1 MEPFYTIIEKQGG
14 LRIKTYTAN
23 IVIDAKAKLGEGPSW
38 DQQSQCLLWVDIEGY
53 QLHMYYPSTHEDR
66 TIDIGEHVS
75 AVVPYLENEVIVALI
90 SGLYRLN
97 LTTGEKFIIHDPEEG
112 RPGNRFNDGKC
123 DPAGR
128 FLAGTMS
135 LNGESEQ
142 GAFYSLNTEG
152 NVSLLIDEVS
162 TSNGLAW
169 SADHSTL
176 YYIDTPTLEIVS
188 FDYDINEG
196 TISNKQVVATVDESE
211 GYPDGMTI
219 DAEGMLWVARWGG
232 QRVSRIDP
240 TSGKV
245 IAEVSLPVNCVT
257 SCTFGGEHLDELY
270 ITTAQ
275 DDDSADQPLA
285 GGLFMVKPGVK
296 GMPTAYFNQGKRAVN
311 LEQSVTSKE

>member
-1 MEPFYTIIEKQGG
+1 M
-14 LRIKTYTAN
+14 
-23 IVIDAKAKLGEGPSW
+23 VDAKAKLGEGPSW
-38 DQQSQCLLWVDIEGY
+38 DQQFGRLFWVDIEGY
-53 QLHMYYPSTHEDR
+53 QLHIYDPSTNEDR
-66 TIDIGEHVS
+66 TIDVGEHVS
-75 AVVPYLENEVIVALI
+75 AVVPYLEDDVIVALI
-90 SGLYRLN
+90 SGLYRFN
-97 LTTGEKFIIHDPEEG
+97 IQTGEKILIHDPEEG

-142 GAFYSLNTEG
+142 GAFYSLSTEG

-169 SADHSTL
+169 STDHSTL

-188 FDYDINEG
+188 FDYNVQEG
-196 TISNKQVVATVDESE
+196 TISNKQVIATVDESE

-257 SCTFGGEHLDELY
+257 SCAFGGEHLDELY

-275 DDDSADQPLA
+275 DDSEDQPLA
-285 GGLFMVKPGVK
+285 GGLFMFKPGVK
-296 GMPTAYFNQGKRAVN
+296 GMPTISFNQGQRASSF
-311 LEQSVTSKE
+311 EQSIS

>member
-1 MEPFYTIIEKQGG
+1 MI
-14 LRIKTYTAN
+14 LIKTYTAN

-38 DQQSQCLLWVDIEGY
+38 DQSFGRLLWVDIEGY
-53 QLHMYYPSTHEDR
+53 QLHIYDPSTQQDR
-66 TIDIGEHVS
+66 KVDVGEHIS

-97 LTTGEKFIIHDPEEG
+97 IQTGEKILIHDPEEG

-142 GAFYSLNTEG
+142 GAFYSLSTEG

-188 FDYDINEG
+188 FDYDVQEG
-196 TISNKQVVATVDESE
+196 TISNKQVIATVDESE

-240 TSGKV
+240 TSGEV
-245 IAEVSLPVNCVT
+245 IGEVSLPVNCVT
-257 SCTFGGEHLDELY
+257 SCAFGGEHLDELY

-275 DDDSADQPLA
+275 DDSEDQPLA

-296 GMPTAYFNQGKRAVN
+296 GMPTIAFNQGQRASS
-311 LEQSVTSKE
+311 LEQSIS

>member
-1 MEPFYTIIEKQGG
+1 M
-14 LRIKTYTAN
+14 
-23 IVIDAKAKLGEGPSW
+23 VDAKAKLGEGPSW
-38 DQQSQCLLWVDIEGY
+38 DQQFGRLFWVDIEGY
-53 QLHMYYPSTHEDR
+53 QLHIYNPSTNEDR
-66 TIDIGEHVS
+66 TIDVGEHVS
-75 AVVPYLENEVIVALI
+75 AVVPYLEDEVIVALI
-90 SGLYRLN
+90 SGLYRFN
-97 LTTGEKFIIHDPEEG
+97 IQTGEKILIHDPEEG

-142 GAFYSLNTEG
+142 GAFYSLSTEG

-188 FDYDINEG
+188 FDYDVQEG
-196 TISNKQVVATVDESE
+196 TISNKQVIATVDESE

-232 QRVSRIDP
+232 QRVSRINP
-240 TSGKV
+240 TSGEV

-257 SCTFGGEHLDELY
+257 SCAFGGEHLDELY

-275 DDDSADQPLA
+275 DDSEDQPLA

-296 GMPTAYFNQGKRAVN
+296 GMPTVYFNQGQRASK
-311 LEQSVTSKE
+311 LEQSIS

>member
-1 MEPFYTIIEKQGG
+1 M
-14 LRIKTYTAN
+14 
-23 IVIDAKAKLGEGPSW
+23 VDAKAKLGEGPSW
-38 DQQSQCLLWVDIEGY
+38 DQQFGRLFWVDIEGY
-53 QLHMYYPSTHEDR
+53 QLHIYDPSTNEDR
-66 TIDIGEHVS
+66 TIDVGEHVS
-75 AVVPYLENEVIVALI
+75 AVVPYLEYEVIVALI
-90 SGLYRLN
+90 SGLYRFN
-97 LTTGEKFIIHDPEEG
+97 IQTGERILIHDPEEG

-142 GAFYSLNTEG
+142 GAFYSLSTEG

-169 SADHSTL
+169 SADHSAL

-188 FDYDINEG
+188 FDYNVQEG
-196 TISNKQVVATVDESE
+196 TISNKQVIATVDESE

-219 DAEGMLWVARWGG
+219 DTEGMLWVARWGG

-257 SCTFGGEHLDELY
+257 SCAFGGEHLDELY

-275 DDDSADQPLA
+275 DDSEDQPLA

-296 GMPTAYFNQGKRAVN
+296 GMPTVYFNQGQRASK
-311 LEQSVTSKE
+311 LEQSIS

>member
-38 DQQSQCLLWVDIEGY
+38 DQRSQRLLWVDIEGY

-257 SCTFGGEHLDELY
+257 SCAFGGEHLDELY

>member
-38 DQQSQCLLWVDIEGY
+38 DKQSQRLLWVDIEGY

-257 SCTFGGEHLDELY
+257 SCAFGGEHLDELY

>member
-1 MEPFYTIIEKQGG
+1 M
-14 LRIKTYTAN
+14 
-23 IVIDAKAKLGEGPSW
+23 VDAKAKLGEGPSW
-38 DQQSQCLLWVDIEGY
+38 DEKYGRLFWVDIEGY
-53 QLHMYYPSTHEDR
+53 QLHIYNPSTNEDR
-66 TIDIGEHVS
+66 TIDVGEHVS
-75 AVVPYLENEVIVALI
+75 AVVPYLEDEVIVALI
-90 SGLYRLN
+90 SGLYRFN
-97 LTTGEKFIIHDPEEG
+97 IQTGEKILIHDPEEG

-142 GAFYSLNTEG
+142 GAFYSLSTEG

-188 FDYDINEG
+188 FDYDVQEG
-196 TISNKQVVATVDESE
+196 TISNKQVIATVDESE

-240 TSGKV
+240 TSGEV

-257 SCTFGGEHLDELY
+257 SCAFGGEHLDELY

-275 DDDSADQPLA
+275 DDSEDQPLA
-285 GGLFMVKPGVK
+285 GSLFMVKPGVK
-296 GMPTAYFNQGKRAVN
+296 GMPTVYFNQGQRASK
-311 LEQSVTSKE
+311 LEQSIS

>member
-1 MEPFYTIIEKQGG
+1 M
-14 LRIKTYTAN
+14 
-23 IVIDAKAKLGEGPSW
+23 VDAKAKLGEGPSW
-38 DQQSQCLLWVDIEGY
+38 DQQFRRLFWVDIEGY
-53 QLHMYYPSTHEDR
+53 QLHIYDPSTNEDR
-66 TIDIGEHVS
+66 TIDVGEHVS
-75 AVVPYLENEVIVALI
+75 AVVPYLEDEVIVALI
-90 SGLYRLN
+90 SGLYRFN
-97 LTTGEKFIIHDPEEG
+97 IQTGEKILIHDPEEG

-142 GAFYSLNTEG
+142 GAFYSLSTEG

-188 FDYDINEG
+188 FDYDVQEG
-196 TISNKQVVATVDESE
+196 TISNKQVIATVDESE

-257 SCTFGGEHLDELY
+257 SCAFGGEHLDELY

-275 DDDSADQPLA
+275 DDSEDQPLA

-296 GMPTAYFNQGKRAVN
+296 GMPTIYFNQGQRASK
-311 LEQSVTSKE
+311 LEQSIS

>member
-1 MEPFYTIIEKQGG
+1 M
-14 LRIKTYTAN
+14 
-23 IVIDAKAKLGEGPSW
+23 VDARAKLGEGPSW
-38 DQQSQCLLWVDIEGY
+38 DQQFGRLFWVDIEGY
-53 QLHMYYPSTHEDR
+53 QLHIYDPSTNEDR
-66 TIDIGEHVS
+66 TIDVGEHVS
-75 AVVPYLENEVIVALI
+75 AVVPYLEDEVIVALI
-90 SGLYRLN
+90 SGLYRFN
-97 LTTGEKFIIHDPEEG
+97 IQTGEKILIHDPEEG

-142 GAFYSLNTEG
+142 GAFYSLSTEG

-188 FDYDINEG
+188 FDYNVQEG
-196 TISNKQVVATVDESE
+196 TISNKQVIATVDESE

-275 DDDSADQPLA
+275 DDSEDQPLA

-296 GMPTAYFNQGKRAVN
+296 GMPTISFNQGQRASSF
-311 LEQSVTSKE
+311 EQSIS